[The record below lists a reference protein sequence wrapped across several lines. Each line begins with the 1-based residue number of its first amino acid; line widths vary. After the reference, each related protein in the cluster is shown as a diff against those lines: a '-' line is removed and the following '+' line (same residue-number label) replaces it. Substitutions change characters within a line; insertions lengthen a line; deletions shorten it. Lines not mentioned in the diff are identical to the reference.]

1 MAQINEQF
9 IQVKTKANFESRL
22 SAGDVK
28 DTSIAFI
35 EDTNEIWAR
44 GKYYPCPYTKSEI
57 DQKLTDMTPSIGENG
72 NWFVGGVDSGVPS
85 KGADGVSLGEIALV
99 QTTGTSTESVMSQN
113 AVTEK
118 FSDLNNNIFNRKGY
132 KFEAKSNFHVYTEN
146 SIKIIKGHKYIII
159 NRGAS
164 QLNPISIQTESDGD
178 IRLGHVLSGG
188 NKYYNC
194 DRDDIIQ
201 FDFYVQTSNGTQE
214 TDFEVIDLDAFFT
227 KNTFLYNN
235 NISYLSNRFILKNEE
250 SESTELS
257 VDEYKINQF
266 FEELYIPG
274 FINFVNY
281 GYTAKIERL
290 HSENNKRQ
298 VIINVYDNK
307 NTRITQLNISD
318 KESAKNKTVGIL
330 NDSIL
335 GKVYYVVNWEVLD
348 NITVDYPQGKE
359 EYYIDISKVTYIKH
373 FPKIAVQF
381 VNDVISEKKTTVI
394 NNAKFQRSGND
405 IYIKD
410 YYVSN
415 KTQFSIYKNGLL
427 LDTSKYNVKTN
438 RKTITLNEDL
448 QEDDNIIINIIQE
461 YNERNINF
469 EIKNFLYDKENGLL
483 NNFGSSYYTNIF
495 GNTDNDTAFFNSCSI
510 PNKEQFVDQ
519 TYAENVILDNVP
531 AFHIVAKALNEDNV
545 KCRVQYHIQ
554 PALKYS
560 ANNYKNKP
568 REIEVSVDFLIPQ
581 SVSFKTEES
590 FGDGQYWLTIGE
602 YFCISSITESTYNT
616 ARTTVGLWK
625 KENSQDLFFKI
636 TSDYYKEGT
645 DGYYIGYV
653 KKDETKKI
661 SLGAWHNYKI
671 KIKQGDDNTGFIE
684 FYFDNQLL
692 VSQNTQTIS
701 GAAFDYPTKDNVG
714 FNLIEIFKV
723 YYGTDLLQ
731 KISEGSYFEIYF
743 KNAIIR
749 MLSDE

>member
-1 MAQINEQF
+1 MADWSNLKASVAQVIKTNGNQEITGQILQNALNSIISNVGENATLAGIATPSTNPGAPDGNVF
-9 IQVKTKANFESRL
+9 YLATEVGIYANFNGIE
-22 SAGDVK
+22 
-28 DTSIAFI
+28 IANG
-35 EDTNEIWAR
+35 E
-44 GKYYPCPYTKSEI
+44 
-57 DQKLTDMTPSIGENG
+57 PSILEWRGSWVKKNIGLATQQQVIE
-72 NWFVGGVDSGVPS
+72 
-85 KGADGVSLGEIALV
+85 
-99 QTTGTSTESVMSQN
+99 
-113 AVTEK
+113 
-118 FSDLNNNIFNRKGY
+118 LNNNVFNRKAY

-146 SIKIIKGHKYIII
+146 SIKFIKGHKYIII

-164 QLNPISIQTESDGD
+164 QLNPINIQTKLSGN
-178 IRLGHVLSGG
+178 INLGYVLSGK

-227 KNTFLYNN
+227 KNEFLYNN

-250 SESTELS
+250 LESTELS

-281 GYTAKIERL
+281 EYTAKISRL
-290 HSENNKRQ
+290 FSENNNRQ
-298 VIINVYDNK
+298 VIISVYNNK
-307 NTRITQLNISD
+307 NTRITQLNLSD
-318 KESAKNKTVGIL
+318 KEYNKSVGIL
-330 NDSIL
+330 NNSIL
-335 GKVYYVVNWEVLD
+335 GKVYYVINWEVLD
-348 NITVDYPQGKE
+348 NITVNYSQGKE
-359 EYYIDISKVTYIKH
+359 EYYIDIGKVTYIKH

-381 VNDVISEKKTTVI
+381 VNDAISEKKTTI
-394 NNAKFQRSGND
+394 IHNAEFQRSGND

-427 LDTSKYNVKTN
+427 LDKSKYNVKTN

-469 EIKNFLYDKENGLL
+469 DIKNFLYAKENGLL
-483 NNFGSSYYTNIF
+483 NNFGIAYYTNIF
-495 GNTDNDTAFFNSCSI
+495 GNTDNDAAFYNSCSI
-510 PNKEQFVDQ
+510 TNREQFEEE

-531 AFHIVAKALNEDNV
+531 AFHIVAKALNEDSV
-545 KCRVQYHIQ
+545 KCRVQYVIQ
-554 PALKYS
+554 PALKYQ

-568 REIEVSVDFLIPQ
+568 REIEVSIDFLIPQ

-590 FGDGQYWLTIGE
+590 FGEGQYWLTIGE
-602 YFCISSITESTYNT
+602 YFCISNITESTYNT

-645 DGYYIGYV
+645 DGYYTGYV

-743 KNAIIR
+743 KNASIK